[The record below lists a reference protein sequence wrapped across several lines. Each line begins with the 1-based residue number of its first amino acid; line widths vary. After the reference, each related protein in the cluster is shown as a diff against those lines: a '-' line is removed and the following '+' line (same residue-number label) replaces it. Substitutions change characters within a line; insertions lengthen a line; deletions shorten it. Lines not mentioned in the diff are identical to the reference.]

1 MMKKSLIALATLTT
15 LSAASF
21 AQSSVTVYGKVD
33 LGLVIDSGNA
43 AGKSVRL
50 ASGETAGSR
59 LGFKGLEDLGDGY
72 KAGFVMETGICADS
86 AAGAPNF
93 CTGSNQF
100 MGRQAHGDLIG
111 PFGTLSAGRQYSLD
125 YGAILNADPFYTGL
139 AGDVQDVIGDK
150 TAIRL
155 NNDVLYSTP
164 TFGGGFTASAEISF
178 GETTGN
184 WKAGREVGS
193 GLLYKQGPL
202 WADLTFYDSDNANGV
217 GTLRKTWQLGAIY
230 DFGVLKL
237 HGLILST
244 KGNPTGAL
252 RPTDNL
258 DTMIG
263 LTVPVAGGNVL
274 ANYTHRNDRTALTA
288 RGGGDRD
295 AMQFAIGYMY
305 PLSKLTSA
313 YTAYGHINNEHG
325 AAYTV
330 GNATENGTGN
340 KAFNLGMVHNF

>member
-1 MMKKSLIALATLTT
+1 MKKSLIALAALTT

-21 AQSSVTVYGKVD
+21 AQSSVTVYGKID
-33 LGLVIDSGNA
+33 LGLVVDGGSPQ
-43 AGKSVRL
+43 GKSVRI

-59 LGFKGLEDLGDGY
+59 VGFKGSEDLGGGY
-72 KAGFVMETGICADS
+72 KAAFQLETGFCADS

-100 MGRQAHGDLIG
+100 MGRQDHGDLSG
-111 PFGTLSAGRQYSLD
+111 PFGTISAGRQYSLD
-125 YGAILNADPFYTGL
+125 YGAILNADPFLTGL

-164 TFGGGFTASAEISF
+164 TFGGFTLSGEIAF

-202 WADLTFYDSDNANGV
+202 WADLTFYDADNANGV
-217 GTLRKTWQLGAIY
+217 GVLRKAWQLGAIY

-237 HGLILST
+237 HGLVIST

-252 RPTDNL
+252 RPTDEL
-258 DTMIG
+258 DTMLG
-263 LTVPVAGGNVL
+263 VTVPVAGGNVV
-274 ANYTHRNDRTALTA
+274 ANYTHRNDRTASTA

-295 AMQFAIGYMY
+295 ATQVAVGYYY
-305 PLSKLTSA
+305 PLSKRTTA
-313 YTAYGHINNEHG
+313 YTAFGHIDNEHG